1 MWSTL
6 HQQKY
11 GMTIPRD
18 EFLLKL
24 VYSEEL
30 SKKELRVAL
39 LLLTELE
46 GLKVALL
53 LLTELEGLKPKDRN
67 TAKDP
72 SNFRRIDPK
81 HIAID
86 LGLKKKDVQEII
98 DRLVELEILEE
109 GEGASVKHGYR
120 FTF

>member
-11 GMTIPRD
+11 GMTVPRD

-30 SKKELRVAL
+30 SKKELR
-39 LLLTELE
+39 
-46 GLKVALL
+46 VALL

-98 DRLVELEILEE
+98 DRLVELEIQEE

>member
-30 SKKELRVAL
+30 GKKELRVAL

-46 GLKVALL
+46 G
-53 LLTELEGLKPKDRN
+53 N